1 MRYLGIVPSL
11 GKPGKRDLSKEKYWR
26 DTVARWRG
34 SGLSK
39 TQFCKNEGI
48 KINALCSWESIIR
61 GRDRE
66 VAAAE
71 RQARYKRAAAKRRAR
86 RRSESAETE
95 DRFSKGAN
103 EFVQVRVGPGNQAD
117 SLPAAG
123 AIEIIRPDGLLI
135 RMPADLDMWRVL
147 ALLNS
152 LSS

>member
-1 MRYLGIVPSL
+1 MPSL
-11 GKPGKRDLSKEKYWR
+11 GKPGKRNLSKEKYWR

-39 TQFCKNEGI
+39 TEFCKNEGI
-48 KINALCSWESIIR
+48 KINALCSWEAIIR
-61 GRDRE
+61 ARDQE

-86 RRSESAETE
+86 GRSKSAATG
-95 DRFSKGAN
+95 DGSSKGAN
-103 EFVQVRVGPGNQAD
+103 EFVQVRVGSGNQAD
-117 SLPAAG
+117 SLPASG

-135 RMPADLDMWRVL
+135 RMPADLDMWKIL